1 MKKQICWQEVL
12 LKLIKFFFIFN
23 FYLILI
29 IPTNALSK
37 ERWRI
42 DENLSKISFEI
53 PVLLLNNVKGNFSS
67 IEGYVEIDLENNKNN
82 KAVFSVDID
91 SIKIN
96 YEKYI
101 DLLMSD
107 IFFNQKQFSKAVI
120 DTKKFSYKNEEEI
133 VINVELM
140 IKGKSQILPII
151 IKVKKIAEKIVQVQS
166 ELIFSRTSFNIGIGK
181 WSNTA
186 VLKDNA
192 KLRANLFLFKE

>member
-67 IEGYVEIDLENNKNN
+67 IEGYVEIDLEGGDLNELILEDND
-82 KAVFSVDID
+82 VDEMEID
-91 SIKIN
+91 Q
-96 YEKYI
+96 
-101 DLLMSD
+101 D
-107 IFFNQKQFSKAVI
+107 NQS
-120 DTKKFSYKNEEEI
+120 
-133 VINVELM
+133 
-140 IKGKSQILPII
+140 I
-151 IKVKKIAEKIVQVQS
+151 IKK
-166 ELIFSRTSFNIGIGK
+166 
-181 WSNTA
+181 
-186 VLKDNA
+186 
-192 KLRANLFLFKE
+192 RA